1 MKNKE
6 LEESFHY
13 WRKRVF
19 ATLWITYGAFYLC
32 RVNLSIALPGI
43 MKEFGYSKTDVGLIG
58 SILFVTYAIG
68 QFINGQLGD
77 KFGARKLITL
87 GIVVSAILNLIFGF
101 SKTFLVMAVVWGL
114 NGYFQSMGHPP
125 SVKTLANW
133 FPTRSRGKISGLYAS
148 SFQVGNVVT
157 WLFTG
162 YLCSRLGWRS
172 AFWIPSI
179 LFLICGIQFYKN
191 CRNSPEDVGLPP
203 IEEYERRKQL
213 SIPNEAEQIGKET
226 FNRDEHLG
234 FRFTLKQTIG
244 NPKLW
249 RVGLSYLFLGLV
261 TFGFIYWVPTYILEV
276 QRIGI
281 ASAAAKAVLFPLAGA
296 AGALTAGWVTDK
308 FFASRRTPMIVV
320 MAFLSGIFI
329 LIYPRIP
336 AGNNLL
342 NLLCLSIIGF
352 MAFGAHTTMVTAIP
366 MDYGTRKAA
375 SSATGFID
383 AFGYIGATI
392 SGVGAGWLVDNYGW
406 NSVFYFWAGSAF
418 LACIPILRLWSYRPP
433 KTKYI

>member
-1 MKNKE
+1 MQNRE
-6 LEESFHY
+6 LKSFPY

-19 ATLWITYGAFYLC
+19 VTLWITYGAFYLC

-43 MKEFGYSKTDVGLIG
+43 MKEFGYSRTDVGLIG
-58 SILFVTYAIG
+58 SALFVTYGIG

-101 SKTFLVMAVVWGL
+101 SKTFLAMAIIWGL
-114 NGYFQSMGHPP
+114 NGYFQSMGWSP
-125 SVKTLANW
+125 SIKTLANW
-133 FPTRSRGKISGLYAS
+133 FPTRVRGKISGLYGS
-148 SFQVGNVVT
+148 CFQIGNVVA
-157 WLFTG
+157 WLLTG
-162 YLCSRLGWRS
+162 YLCSQFGWRFV
-172 AFWIPSI
+172 FWVPAI

-261 TFGFIYWVPTYILEV
+261 SYGFLYWIPTYILEV
-276 QRIGI
+276 QGVAI
-281 ASAAAKAVLFPLAGA
+281 ANAAVRAVLFPLTGA
-296 AGALTAGWVTDK
+296 VGALTAGWVTDR
-308 FFASRRTPMIVV
+308 FFASRRTPIIVS
-320 MAFLSGIFI
+320 MAFLSSIFI

-336 AGNNLL
+336 PGNNLL

-352 MAFGAHTTMVTAIP
+352 MVYGAHTIMVTAIP

-375 SSATGFID
+375 SSAAGFID

-392 SGVGAGWLVDNYGW
+392 SGVGVGWLVDKYGW
-406 NSVFYFWAGSAF
+406 DSAFYFWAAGAF
-418 LACIPILRLWSYRPP
+418 IASLLMLRLWRYTPP